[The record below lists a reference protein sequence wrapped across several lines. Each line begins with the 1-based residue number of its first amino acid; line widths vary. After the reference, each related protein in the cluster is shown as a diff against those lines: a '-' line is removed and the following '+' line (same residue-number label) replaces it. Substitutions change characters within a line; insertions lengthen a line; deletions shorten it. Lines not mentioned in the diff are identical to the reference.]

1 MNKLLNVYC
10 SVSCKGKNKNL
21 VNCWN
26 LFQAAILAYDSGNE
40 YKANKI
46 IDYIN
51 DIFDIGGTKYFT
63 ISVNCIP
70 QDATV
75 QINGATTKT
84 LTIAK
89 NESCLV
95 VVSKEG
101 YKTYRNEFT
110 VTENKTINVTLEED
124 TERLYTVNLNVLPE
138 SAQNKQA
145 LITNQQTGETY
156 MATGQFKA
164 GTKLILSASAETYT
178 SVQQEYTV
186 NAADA
191 VNGVITKNIQLV
203 KKTTVQVEVRVYSDS
218 SFTNPLTGSTVKL
231 VNTVTQSELNPDST
245 MGAIYSFRNVPVGSY
260 YVQVTKQGYTQRT
273 IQGYSV
279 DDDKTINIWMEADV
293 STTYRFT
300 FNIIDDI
307 SESAINDATVYIDGS
322 QVSGNYADL
331 TPGSHDILI
340 QKTGYS
346 ALQETFT
353 INQDTTKTYRLR
365 NYVPVSFNVSK
376 EDVSGAAGRTGVTV
390 VYTLGSSQTEIPV
403 TNDDSTPHN
412 IPFGQLVTVK
422 ASASGYETTIYT
434 KTFNAAEYDTGDD
447 DNIVFTLPRLY
458 TINAIAVDS
467 QSGNEISGA
476 TVTITEDND

>member
-1 MNKLLNVYC
+1 
-10 SVSCKGKNKNL
+10 
-21 VNCWN
+21 
-26 LFQAAILAYDSGNE
+26 
-40 YKANKI
+40 
-46 IDYIN
+46 
-51 DIFDIGGTKYFT
+51 
-63 ISVNCIP
+63 
-70 QDATV
+70 
-75 QINGATTKT
+75 
-84 LTIAK
+84 
-89 NESCLV
+89 
-95 VVSKEG
+95 
-101 YKTYRNEFT
+101 
-110 VTENKTINVTLEED
+110 
-124 TERLYTVNLNVLPE
+124 
-138 SAQNKQA
+138 
-145 LITNQQTGETY
+145 